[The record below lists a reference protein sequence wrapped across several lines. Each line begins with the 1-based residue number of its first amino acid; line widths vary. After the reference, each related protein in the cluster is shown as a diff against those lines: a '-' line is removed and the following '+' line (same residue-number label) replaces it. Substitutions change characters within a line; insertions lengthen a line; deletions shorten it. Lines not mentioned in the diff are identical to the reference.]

1 VNLLTAPRVPKQ
13 SFYGDQ
19 FSPLT
24 GAQTRVNASTFQ
36 VFKACPRKYLYE
48 VLLANAKGPDN
59 PDLRFGGLIHAAKAI
74 FETNKARG
82 ADHDLALQ
90 GAFRFLLNETWD
102 HARAKPGFA
111 EDPLKN
117 RATLLRTFV
126 WYCDQYRD
134 DACETVTLPSGR
146 PAVEVQFEFDSGVT
160 GLGGEQIT
168 FVGTIDRIVRF
179 NGATY
184 VSDTKT
190 SSNAKYLTAR
200 NYTPDGQF
208 SLYVAAASVC
218 FGIEAEG
225 ILLDGIE
232 VGPNA
237 TSFRR
242 EFVPRPRAVVEEWLD
257 DARAHLRRLTDA
269 FGRNEWPQNDAACG
283 MYGGCRFRPVCGV
296 APAERSDVMAKLI

>member
-1 VNLLTAPRVPKQ
+1 MTNLLSLPRVPKQ

-19 FSPLT
+19 FSPAT

-36 VFKACPRKYLYE
+36 VFKACPRKYLYG
-48 VLLANAKGPDN
+48 VLLARGKGSDD
-59 PDLRFGGLIHAAKAI
+59 PDLRFGSLIHAAKAI

-82 ADHDLALQ
+82 AEHDMALQ
-90 GAFRFLLNETWD
+90 GAFRFLLTETWD
-102 HARAKPGFA
+102 HVRAKPGFT

-126 WYCDQYRD
+126 WYVDQYRE
-134 DACETVTLPSGR
+134 DACETATLPSGK
-146 PAVEVQFEFDSGVT
+146 PAVEVAFEFDSGVR
-160 GLGGEQIT
+160 GVADEQVT
-168 FVGTIDRIVRF
+168 FVGTIDRIVTF
-179 NGATY
+179 NGTTLI
-184 VSDTKT
+184 SDTKT

-218 FGIEAEG
+218 FGIEADG

-242 EFVPRPRAVVEEWLD
+242 EIVPRPREVIEEWLD
-257 DARAHLRRLTDA
+257 DARVHLRRLSEA
-269 FGRNEWPQNDAACG
+269 FARNEWPQNDSACG
-283 MYGGCRFRPVCGV
+283 MYGGCRFRHVCG
-296 APAERSDVMAKLI
+296 ASPAERQDLLAKL